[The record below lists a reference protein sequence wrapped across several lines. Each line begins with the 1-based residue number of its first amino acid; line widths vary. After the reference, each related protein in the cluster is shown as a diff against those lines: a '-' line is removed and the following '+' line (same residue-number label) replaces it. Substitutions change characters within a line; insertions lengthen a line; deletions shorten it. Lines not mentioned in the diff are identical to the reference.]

1 MSLSVAALSAVLGGG
16 GAGGELEGV
25 HIPPGIILHQVP
37 VSPSTLKQSGMVDF
51 YYSGQIMHL
60 TCKLEE
66 DRKI

>member
-37 VSPSTLKQSGMVDF
+37 VSPSTLKQSGNGGLLLFRSDHA
-51 YYSGQIMHL
+51 SNL
-60 TCKLEE
+60 
-66 DRKI
+66 